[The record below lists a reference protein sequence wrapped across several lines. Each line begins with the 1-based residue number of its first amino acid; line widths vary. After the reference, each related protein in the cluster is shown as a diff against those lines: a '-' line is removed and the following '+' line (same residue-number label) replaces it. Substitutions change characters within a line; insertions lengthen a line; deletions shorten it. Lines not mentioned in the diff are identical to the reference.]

1 MTFWAIAYGLLVVVT
16 GAVILG
22 ALRRRDTREVTP
34 GRLYA
39 ERRAE
44 LAQDLAAGA
53 IANDDA
59 GSIEAEL
66 AQATL
71 AEEDGVAKQAVED
84 GPRRAA
90 LILCAVLVP
99 LIALPMYLHLGSPR
113 LADAPAGG
121 KLPELRPDQL
131 IPHLESQAAKDPKN
145 YEVRFMLGRAY
156 MAAQRYDRA
165 AQEFEQVL
173 GGVGEQATL
182 LVEYADALAMQSG
195 GKLAGKPAELAARA
209 LALEPE
215 NVTAL
220 WLTGMAENEAGKRG
234 EALQHLRQARKAAR
248 KSEIPTDDLDGMIAS
263 LEAGLGSAAPP
274 DTEIPEADPHAGPAP
289 GGPSL
294 EVKVGISEE
303 LRARL
308 PADATLFVFARAKN
322 GMPMPLAVVR
332 LPVSALPAT
341 VTLDDSKAMAPQA
354 ALSRFDTV
362 EIVARVSRSGKPLPT
377 PGDFEGSVPSVA
389 TASRDPVAVTIDRV
403 VP

>member
-1 MTFWAIAYGLLVVVT
+1 MTFWALAYGLLILVT
-16 GAVILG
+16 GAVIFG
-22 ALRRRDTREVTP
+22 ALRRRETSEVTP

-44 LAQDLAAGA
+44 LAQDLEAGA

-71 AEEDGVAKQAVED
+71 AEEDGVAKQRAED

-99 LIALPMYLHLGSPR
+99 LIAVPMYLHLGNPG
-113 LADAPAGG
+113 LADVAAGG
-121 KLPELRPDQL
+121 DMRQMRPEQL
-131 IPHLESQAAKDPKN
+131 LSHLESQAAKDPKN

-173 GGVGEQATL
+173 AGVGEQATL
-182 LVEYADALAMQSG
+182 LVEYADALAMQTG
-195 GKLAGKPAELAARA
+195 GKLSGKPAELAARA
-209 LALEPE
+209 LKLEPE

-220 WLTGMAENEAGKRG
+220 WLTGMAENEAGKRT

-248 KSEIPTDDLDGMIAS
+248 KSEVPTDDLDAMIAS

-274 DTEIPEADPHAGPAP
+274 DTEIPEADAHAGPAP

-303 LRARL
+303 LRAKL
-308 PADATLFVFARAKN
+308 PTDATLFVFARAKN

-341 VTLDDSKAMAPQA
+341 VTLDDSKAMSPQA
-354 ALSRFDTV
+354 ALSKFDTV
-362 EIVARVSRSGKPLPT
+362 EVVARVSRSGQPMPAS
-377 PGDFEGSVPSVA
+377 GDFEGSVPSVA
-389 TASRDPVAVTIDRV
+389 TATHDPVSVTIDRI